1 MRWAA
6 GVVFFISVFPLASG
20 LYAQSSTQEL
30 TLREGMLPNVVLNAC
45 DKLTTAAVDF
55 DGTGDRYQVE
65 WWRCGS
71 KKPDRDAGQFPIHYI
86 LIQPPRDNWQQLA
99 VTLANSGNSDEYFI
113 DHLHLI
119 SVDPRQLLVIS
130 GKYYN
135 PDHEA
140 FQCVLERVED
150 QFRCSSFIEY
160 RYSTQLELRAHE
172 KGILTK
178 VEGYLKGR

>member
-6 GVVFFISVFPLASG
+6 GVVFIFVFPLASS

-30 TLREGMLPNVVLNAC
+30 TLREGMLANVLLNTC

-55 DGTGDRYQVE
+55 DGTGLRYRVE

-71 KKPDRDAGQFPIHYI
+71 KNPNLDAGQFPIHYI
-86 LIQPPRDNWQQLA
+86 LIQPPRNNWQQLA
-99 VTLANSGNSDEYFI
+99 VTLSNSGNSDEYFI
-113 DHLHLI
+113 DQLHLV
-119 SVDPRQLLVIS
+119 SVGSRQLLLIS

-135 PDHEA
+135 PDHDA
-140 FQCVLERVED
+140 FQCVLERVDD
-150 QFRCSSFIEY
+150 QFRCSSSIEY
-160 RYSTQLELRAHE
+160 RHSTQLELRVHE

-178 VEGYLKGR
+178 VEDYIKGR